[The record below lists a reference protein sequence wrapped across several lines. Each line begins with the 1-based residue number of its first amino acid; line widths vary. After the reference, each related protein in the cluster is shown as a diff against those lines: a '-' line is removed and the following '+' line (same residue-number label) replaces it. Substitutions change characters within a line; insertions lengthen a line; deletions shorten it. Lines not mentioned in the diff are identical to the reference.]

1 MENIARMIVD
11 IADMYPSA
19 ITLTGHV
26 YMDVSGGINNQ
37 RVHKVRI
44 LIMIHNFLKDKFKC
58 CASLI

>member
-1 MENIARMIVD
+1 MGNMENIARMIVD

-26 YMDVSGGINNQ
+26 YMDVSPGINNQ

-44 LIMIHNFLKDKFKC
+44 LIMIHNF
-58 CASLI
+58 